1 MNDVDLYK
9 KVREV
14 IMKSKE
20 NLKSVGFEEFV
31 LEDFH

>member
-9 KVREV
+9 RIKEV
-14 IMKSKE
+14 IIKSKE

-31 LEDFH
+31 LEDF